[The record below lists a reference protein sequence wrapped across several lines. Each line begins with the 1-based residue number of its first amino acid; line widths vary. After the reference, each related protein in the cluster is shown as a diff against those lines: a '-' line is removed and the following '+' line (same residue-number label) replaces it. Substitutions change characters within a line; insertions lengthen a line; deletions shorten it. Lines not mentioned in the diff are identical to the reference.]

1 MRGKLGGEGKL
12 PTTNHDHNKNS
23 NNCKVLLV
31 DDEADI
37 IYSIKK
43 VLETNGFVVDSYT
56 DPILA
61 LSNFRPKLY
70 DLILLDIKMP
80 KMNGLDL
87 YEQVMQVDP
96 QVKVCFLTASELF
109 YEEYR
114 TLEVRPR
121 LERAYFI
128 QKPFPSK
135 ELIYQIKEILQS

>member
-1 MRGKLGGEGKL
+1 M
-12 PTTNHDHNKNS
+12 
-23 NNCKVLLV
+23 V
-31 DDEADI
+31 DDEPDI

-43 VLETNGFVVDSYT
+43 VLETNGFAVDSYT

-87 YEQVMQVDP
+87 YEQVMLVDP
-96 QVKVCFLTASELF
+96 EVKVCFLTASELF

-114 TLEVRPR
+114 RLETRPR
-121 LERAYFI
+121 LDKAYFI